1 MLGVLVN
8 TLAIIA
14 GSSLGLFF
22 RKGLPERIAK
32 AVMTAIGLS
41 IIYLGITGMM
51 AGKEALVIIVSL
63 VLGGALGTLLD
74 IDGGIKRLGQFAER
88 KLNRPQVNGPS
99 IGEGFVTA
107 SLLFC
112 VGSMAIIGSLNA
124 GLSGDNTILF
134 AKSVLDFISS
144 AMLSLSLGLGVLL
157 SAALVLL
164 YQGLI
169 VLLSQ
174 VLRPLLSTTAIAEM
188 SSVGS
193 ILIFVLGLNLLQIT
207 KIKIAD
213 FLPAIIF
220 ALLLTSL
227 VSLF

>member
-1 MLGVLVN
+1 M
-8 TLAIIA
+8 
-14 GSSLGLFF
+14 
-22 RKGLPERIAK
+22 
-32 AVMTAIGLS
+32 
-41 IIYLGITGMM
+41 
-51 AGKEALVIIVSL
+51 
-63 VLGGALGTLLD
+63 
-74 IDGGIKRLGQFAER
+74 
-88 KLNRPQVNGPS
+88 NRPQNTGPS
-99 IGEGFVTA
+99 IGESFVTA

-157 SAALVLL
+157 SAGLVFL
-164 YQGLI
+164 YQGFI

-174 VLRPLLSTTAIAEM
+174 VLRPLLSTAAVAEM

-213 FLPAIIF
+213 FLPAIVF
-220 ALLLTSL
+220 ALLLTSI

>member
-1 MLGVLVN
+1 MLGVMVN

-22 RKGLPERIAK
+22 RKGLSERISK
-32 AVMTAIGLS
+32 AVMAAIGLS
-41 IIYLGITGMM
+41 VIYLGITGMM
-51 AGKEALVIIVSL
+51 AGKQALVVILSL
-63 VLGGALGTLLD
+63 VLGAALGTVLD
-74 IDGGIKRLGQFAER
+74 IDGRIKRLGQFAES
-88 KLNRPQVNGPS
+88 KLNHPLADGPS

-144 AMLSLSLGLGVLL
+144 AMLSLSLGVGVLL
-157 SAALVLL
+157 SAGLVLL
-164 YQGLI
+164 YQGFI

-174 VLRPLLSTTAIAEM
+174 VLRPLLSAAAISEM

-213 FLPAIIF
+213 FLPAIVF

-227 VSLF
+227 SSLF

>member
-22 RKGLPERIAK
+22 RKGLPERVAK

-51 AGKEALVIIVSL
+51 AGKQALVVIVSL
-63 VLGGALGTLLD
+63 VLGAALGTLLD
-74 IDGGIKRLGQFAER
+74 IDGAIKRLGQFAEN
-88 KLNRPQVNGPS
+88 KLNRPKDDGPS

-124 GLSGDNTILF
+124 GISGDNTILF
-134 AKSVLDFISS
+134 AKSVLDFISA

-157 SAALVLL
+157 SSCLVFV
-164 YQGLI
+164 YQGFI

-174 VLRPLLSTTAIAEM
+174 VLRPLLSAAAVAEM
-188 SSVGS
+188 SSVGA

-213 FLPAIIF
+213 LLPAIAF
-220 ALLLTSL
+220 ALVLTSL
-227 VSLF
+227 SALF

>member
-8 TLAIIA
+8 TFAIIA

-22 RKGLPERIAK
+22 RKGLPERIVK

-51 AGKEALVIIVSL
+51 AGSQALVIIVSL
-63 VLGGALGTLLD
+63 VLGAALGTLLD
-74 IDGGIKRLGQFAER
+74 IDGGIKRLGQFAET
-88 KLNRPQVNGPS
+88 KLNRPQNNGSS

-157 SAALVLL
+157 SAGLVFL
-164 YQGLI
+164 YQGFI

-174 VLRPLLSTTAIAEM
+174 VLRPLLSTAAVAEM

-213 FLPAIIF
+213 FLPAIVF

-227 VSLF
+227 VSLL

>member
-8 TLAIIA
+8 TFAIIA

-51 AGKEALVIIVSL
+51 EGTQALVIIVSL
-63 VLGGALGTLLD
+63 VLGAALGTLLD
-74 IDGGIKRLGQFAER
+74 IDGGIKRLGQFAET
-88 KLNRPQVNGPS
+88 KLNRPQNNGPS

-157 SAALVLL
+157 SAGLVFL
-164 YQGLI
+164 YQGFI

-174 VLRPLLSTTAIAEM
+174 VLRPLLSTAAVAEM

-213 FLPAIIF
+213 FLPAIVF

>member
-1 MLGVLVN
+1 MLGVLIN

-14 GSSLGLFF
+14 GGSLGLFF
-22 RKGLPERIAK
+22 RRGLSQRISQ

-41 IIYLGITGMM
+41 TIYLGITGMM
-51 AGKEALVIIVSL
+51 AGDQAMVIIVSL
-63 VLGGALGTLLD
+63 VLGAALGTLLN
-74 IDGGIKRLGQFAER
+74 IDGAIKRLGQWAEH
-88 KLNRPQVNGPS
+88 KLKHTHKDGPS

-124 GLSGDNTILF
+124 GISGDNTILF

-144 AMLSLSLGLGVLL
+144 AMLSLSLGVGVLL
-157 SAALVLL
+157 SAGLVFL

-169 VLLSQ
+169 VLLAQ
-174 VLRPLLSTTAIAEM
+174 VLRPLLSEAAVAQM
-188 SSVGS
+188 SSVGA

-213 FLPAIIF
+213 YLPAIAF

-227 VSLF
+227 ASLF